1 MRRLMVYIIII
12 VFITAGFVVLPVG
25 GSGKQEQD
33 SERFMESTEAGKG
46 DGSKASISANSSGGG
61 SSAGEKQGNRVSPF
75 TEAELQYLEPY
86 DTAIF
91 AGGCFWCLEHP
102 YEKLVGVAEVISGY
116 TGGTKENPTYRQVA
130 SGQSDHREAVI
141 VYYNED
147 VISYEQLL
155 EVFWRNIDP
164 TDQGGQFVDRG
175 KHYAPGIFVQ
185 GEQQRRIA
193 EESKRALDSSGRFA
207 EPVVTEIL
215 PVGPF
220 YPAEEYHQDYYK
232 KSTDAYSRYYG
243 GSGRGSFIA
252 ELWSSTKTPQ
262 GLETKEGRWKNF
274 DKQARVEELTDLQY
288 EVTQEDSTERAFDN
302 TYWDNKRE
310 GIYVDIV
317 SGEPLFSSTDKFKSG
332 TGWPSFTR
340 PIDPDNVT
348 YHEDFA
354 LFSERI
360 EVRSRFADSHLGH
373 VFRDGPQPT
382 GLRYCMNSAA
392 LRFVPREDMAAEG
405 YRQYLV
411 LFEE

>member
-12 VFITAGFVVLPVG
+12 VFITAGLVVLPVG
-25 GSGKQEQD
+25 GSGSREQD
-33 SERFMESTEAGKG
+33 SAEFMESTEPGKG
-46 DGSKASISANSSGGG
+46 DGTKASISANGSGGG
-61 SSAGEKQGNRVSPF
+61 SSDGEKRGNRVEPF
-75 TEAELQYLEPY
+75 TEAELQYLGAY

-91 AGGCFWCLEHP
+91 AGGCFWCLEEP
-102 YEKLVGVAEVISGY
+102 FEKLVGVAEAISGY

-130 SGQSDHREAVI
+130 GGRTDHREAVI
-141 VYYNED
+141 VYYNQD

-164 TDQGGQFVDRG
+164 TDPGGQFVDRG
-175 KHYAPGIFVQ
+175 NHYAPGIFVRD
-185 GEQQRRIA
+185 EQQRRIA
-193 EESKRALDSSGRFA
+193 EDSKRALDSSGRFE

-215 PVGPF
+215 PEGPF
-220 YPAEEYHQDYYK
+220 YPAEEYHQDYYI

-262 GLETKEGRWKNF
+262 GLDTKEGRWSNF
-274 DKQARVEELTDLQY
+274 DKQARVEELTDIQY
-288 EVTQEDSTERAFDN
+288 EVTQEDGTERAFDN

-310 GIYVDIV
+310 GIYVDVV
-317 SGEPLFSSTDKFKSG
+317 SGEPLFSSTDKYKSG

-348 YHEDFA
+348 YHEDFS

-360 EVRSRFADSHLGH
+360 EVRSRFGDSHLGH